1 MGYSSTNLHLITKI
15 DIVNGAMMEKIL
27 SLSVVKYSIIAI
39 AALLI
44 AFVISKILRSIINR
58 FIRLSS
64 TKLKADPTQ
73 FSFLKNAVTFI
84 VFFGAI
90 IFIFYT
96 IPAFKSI
103 GITLFAG
110 AGIIAAI
117 AAFASQQ
124 AFSNIVSGI
133 FIVMFKPFRVN
144 DIVDIGNLPKGR
156 VEDITLR
163 HTVIRNY
170 ENRRMIIPN
179 SVISSEIITNSSI
192 VEEHIC
198 NFIEMGIS
206 YDSDVDKAMEI
217 MKNEAIKHPNFMD
230 NRTAEEKKQNIDPVM
245 VRLMGFGDSSVNL
258 RAFVWS
264 KDHPSGFKMKTDLY
278 KSIKEQFDKNNI
290 EIPFP
295 YRTLVFKNQS
305 QVPIK

>member
-1 MGYSSTNLHLITKI
+1 MDAMI
-15 DIVNGAMMEKIL
+15 DKL
-27 SLSVVKYSIIAI
+27 LSVPIFKYSVISIGT
-39 AALLI
+39 LLI
-44 AFVISKILRSIINR
+44 AFVISKILRILINR

-64 TKLKADPTQ
+64 TKLKVDPTQ
-73 FSFLKNAVTFI
+73 FNFLKNAVTFI
-84 VFFGAI
+84 IFLGAI

-96 IPAFKSI
+96 IPVIKSF

-117 AAFASQQ
+117 MAFASQQ

-133 FIVMFKPFRVN
+133 FIVIFKPFRVN
-144 DIVDIGNLPKGR
+144 DIVDIGNLSKGR

-163 HTVIRNY
+163 HTIIRNY
-170 ENRRMIIPN
+170 ENRRLIIPN
-179 SVISSEIITNSSI
+179 SVISAEIITNSSI
-192 VEEHIC
+192 IDEHIC

-206 YDSDVDKAMEI
+206 YDSDVDRAMEI
-217 MKNEAIKHPNFMD
+217 MKNEAVKHPNYLD
-230 NRTAEEKKQNIDPVM
+230 NRSEEEKKENIDPVK

-264 KDHPSGFKMKTDLY
+264 KDHSSGFQMKTDLY

-295 YRTLVFKNQS
+295 YRTLVFKNPS
-305 QVPIK
+305 EGLTK